1 MPNTSLLIPHLL
13 PIPPSPKKTR
23 NLSNLKPATSCHVS
37 TTRMSLNQNPPP
49 SNPSLLTSI
58 TKLLWGPSLPP
69 GLLISTVRTAWH
81 SAWQL
86 MMSQLA
92 PSDPS
97 GSYSRPTSRFR
108 ATSFTRQ
115 SPTALHLYVGLAC
128 PWAHR
133 TLIVRA
139 LKGLEDAVPV
149 SIASPGLDGSWE
161 FNDIQYAD
169 RDILVPTPDNAN
181 RCKNLREVYKL
192 RRGGYDGRSTVPML
206 WDVQRKEV
214 VCNESYDIIELF
226 NSGLNGIAANP
237 GLNLSPEPLKAKIE
251 EWNRIIYP
259 TVNNGVYR

>member
-1 MPNTSLLIPHLL
+1 
-13 PIPPSPKKTR
+13 
-23 NLSNLKPATSCHVS
+23 
-37 TTRMSLNQNPPP
+37 
-49 SNPSLLTSI
+49 
-58 TKLLWGPSLPP
+58 
-69 GLLISTVRTAWH
+69 
-81 SAWQL
+81 
-86 MMSQLA
+86 MSQLA